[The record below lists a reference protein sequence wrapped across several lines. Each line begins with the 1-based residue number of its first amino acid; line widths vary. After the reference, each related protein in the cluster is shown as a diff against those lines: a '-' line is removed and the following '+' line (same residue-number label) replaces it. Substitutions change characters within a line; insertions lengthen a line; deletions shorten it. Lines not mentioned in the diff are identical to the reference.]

1 MPLIRK
7 SSDATT
13 PHAPASA
20 TALRDGDA
28 DARWSAARDLTSPA
42 DVDALSAAL
51 GAEPD
56 ARVREAI
63 LTSLA
68 RIGDRPSA
76 QAVIRYIRSE
86 DASVRTAALDSLRA
100 MPGAIADS
108 LPGLLGDGD
117 PDVRLLACEL
127 VRALP
132 SADATRM
139 LCHLIDGDA
148 EANVCAAA
156 IDVLAEVG
164 GPEALPALDRCAA
177 RFPDEPFLAFA
188 IKVAGDRISAHPRNR
203 LG

>member
-7 SSDATT
+7 SSDTT
-13 PHAPASA
+13 APHPAGSA
-20 TALRDGDA
+20 NALRDGTT
-28 DARWSAARDLTSPA
+28 DARWAAARALTAPA

-51 GAEPD
+51 NTEQDP
-56 ARVREAI
+56 RVREAI

-68 RIGDRPSA
+68 RIGDAPSA
-76 QAVIRYIRSE
+76 QAVIPLIRSE

-100 MPGAIADS
+100 MPQAVGES
-108 LPGLLGDGD
+108 LSGLLADPD

-132 SADATRM
+132 SASATQL
-139 LCHLIDGDA
+139 LCDLIQDDA

-164 GPEALPALDRCAA
+164 GPDALPALDRCAA
-177 RFPDEPFLAFA
+177 RVPDEPFLVFA
-188 IKVAGDRISAHPRNR
+188 IRVAGDRISAHPRNR

>member
-7 SSDATT
+7 TSDTTSSR
-13 PHAPASA
+13 PAGSN
-20 TALRDGDA
+20 ALRDGA
-28 DARWSAARDLTSPA
+28 TDARWAAARALTAPA

-51 GAEPD
+51 KTEQDP
-56 ARVREAI
+56 RVREAI
-63 LTSLA
+63 LTSLT
-68 RIGDRPSA
+68 RIGDTPSA
-76 QAVIRYIRSE
+76 QAVIPLIRSE

-100 MPGAIADS
+100 MPQGVGDS
-108 LPGLLGDGD
+108 LSGLLADPD

-132 SADATRM
+132 SARATRL
-139 LCHLIDGDA
+139 LCDLIQDDV

-164 GPEALPALDRCAA
+164 GPDALPALDRCAA
-177 RFPDEPFLAFA
+177 RFPDEPFLVFA
-188 IKVAGDRISAHPRNR
+188 IRVAGDRISAQPRDR

>member
-7 SSDATT
+7 SSDTT
-13 PHAPASA
+13 APHVPGTAA
-20 TALRDGDA
+20 ALRDTDA
-28 DARWSAARDLTSPA
+28 DARWSAARDLTSPG
-42 DVDALSAAL
+42 DVGALSAAL
-51 GAEPD
+51 DAEQD

-68 RIGDRPSA
+68 RIGGAASA
-76 QAVIRYIRSE
+76 KAVIPHIRSD

-100 MPGAIADS
+100 MPEAVADS
-108 LPGLLGDGD
+108 LPGLLGDSD

-132 SADATRM
+132 SASATRL
-139 LCHLIDGDA
+139 LCDLIEDDG

-164 GPEALPALDRCAA
+164 GPEALPALDLCAA
-177 RFPDEPFLAFA
+177 RFPDQPFLVFA